1 MEAYAIISIQTASPA
16 LDFQCLVF
24 LTDELKTQLLHT
36 MLNFLFLYKFFI
48 HSTIKQSNYA
58 KATPNQG
65 GFFDVAYMLL
75 SLWAC
80 TAYAVIGRQ
89 MLPKQ
94 RPVPKL
100 QPMQQARRQQVLL
113 GRLCATSP
121 KHKRS

>member
-1 MEAYAIISIQTASPA
+1 MEALYKDLGP
-16 LDFQCLVF
+16 F
-24 LTDELKTQLLHT
+24 HT
-36 MLNFLFLYKFFI
+36 MLQWFVLAVMFALML
-48 HSTIKQSNYA
+48 SRSQSIKQSNYA

-89 MLPKQ
+89 MQPKQ
-94 RPVPKL
+94 QPEPKL
-100 QPMQQARRQQVLL
+100 QPMPREQVRQQPVLL

-121 KHKRS
+121 KHKQS

>member
-1 MEAYAIISIQTASPA
+1 MEA
-16 LDFQCLVF
+16 
-24 LTDELKTQLLHT
+24 
-36 MLNFLFLYKFFI
+36 LYKDLGPFYTTLQWFVLAVMFALML
-48 HSTIKQSNYA
+48 SRSQSIKQSNYA

-80 TAYAVIGRQ
+80 AAYAVIGRQ
-89 MLPKQ
+89 MQPKQ
-94 RPVPKL
+94 QKEPKL
-100 QPMQQARRQQVLL
+100 QQMQQAQARRQPVLL

>member
-1 MEAYAIISIQTASPA
+1 M
-16 LDFQCLVF
+16 
-24 LTDELKTQLLHT
+24 

-80 TAYAVIGRQ
+80 TACDVIGRQ
-89 MLPKQ
+89 MQPKQ
-94 RPVPKL
+94 QKELKL
-100 QPMQQARRQQVLL
+100 QPMQQAQARRQPVLL

-121 KHKRS
+121 KHKQS